1 MGLMGAVGPDSA
13 GPTGTSSPSF
23 TLNLSPYELPKDNT
37 LTMRVFY
44 ATKQQLD
51 SNGSTIPEI
60 HRDIITLGACA
71 YAIEA
76 YMVPSNENFDFQDG
90 GLRDRIDDT
99 KVPRAL
105 ASTCTR

>member
-37 LTMRVFY
+37 SDY
-44 ATKQQLD
+44 AGILCNKATID
-51 SNGSTIPEI
+51 TNGIRFQRYTGY
-60 HRDIITLGACA
+60 HHLGACA
-71 YAIEA
+71 YAMEA
-76 YMVPSNENFDFQDG
+76 YQVPTNDNFDFQDG

-99 KVPRAL
+99 KVPEHHGVTV
-105 ASTCTR
+105 SG